1 MAIFEKIGNAFAT
14 GASVTAS
21 KAKEIS
27 DNSKLNSELNS
38 KKKLLNEKYALIGK
52 TYVEKY
58 GEEGLDTQINEI
70 RGEACVLIAEI
81 DALEEKIATNKGLKK
96 CESCGQLIDNGSM
109 FCAHCGSK
117 QTVVVNKCV
126 KCRTVLD
133 EGVAFCH
140 NCGTKQ
146 PDKNAAVSS
155 MPEAVPAAAPVIEEE
170 ATVVEEAVP
179 AVEEAAPAV
188 EEEVPVV
195 EEAAP
200 VVEESVPAVEEEV
213 PVVEEA
219 VPVVEETAPVVEE
232 VVPAVEDDIVPDPVV
247 PEFIPASEPVISKA
261 EPKFIFCTNCGNKEE
276 DGTRFC
282 SECGTKME

>member
-170 ATVVEEAVP
+170 ATVVEE
-179 AVEEAAPAV
+179 EAT
-188 EEEVPVV
+188 
-195 EEAAP
+195 
-200 VVEESVPAVEEEV
+200 VVEESVPVAEET
-213 PVVEEA
+213 

-232 VVPAVEDDIVPDPVV
+232 EVSSVEETTAPAEEKIVPPVEDDIVPDPVV